1 MSTRHSAPLTAA
13 IFLAIAIS
21 VSTIRPLWLDEILQL
36 IETRQTSLIRMTL
49 HVRQTPG
56 AMPLGYLVQQIALKI
71 TGYSTTFARLP
82 SALFEA
88 AAVFVVALIAHQS
101 GLKRP
106 WVAAAIFA
114 VFPQTLRYAAESRT
128 YAQALF
134 FSVVA
139 TYLYLRLARN
149 PTPAAAAH
157 YWLALTL
164 AVYTQPYSISV
175 GVAHWICSMIS
186 RLGKTALLCG
196 SAVALASIAF
206 LPWFWW
212 AHAAWAASNATS
224 GFQFAFS
231 IRTPLMLFRE
241 FAGAGYFGSA
251 LLLLLCAGALPGSCI
266 DKPKRMLLVLLI
278 ASAPVMVLCADAAF
292 GYFVAARQI
301 IWVLPAAAILT
312 AAAIE
317 CHPRVG
323 WGLTALLAI
332 ICIRQSIVFYRS
344 PGENWELAAMALAE
358 QVREGN
364 CLAVAPAEQAPLYE
378 FFQPELR
385 TRPCRSG
392 SIVLAITPAATDA
405 QERNALASLVAAGHK
420 VASVRTV
427 GRTRI
432 VLFQ

>member
-1 MSTRHSAPLTAA
+1 
-13 IFLAIAIS
+13 
-21 VSTIRPLWLDEILQL
+21 
-36 IETRQTSLIRMTL
+36 
-49 HVRQTPG
+49 
-56 AMPLGYLVQQIALKI
+56 
-71 TGYSTTFARLP
+71 
-82 SALFEA
+82 
-88 AAVFVVALIAHQS
+88 
-101 GLKRP
+101 
-106 WVAAAIFA
+106 
-114 VFPQTLRYAAESRT
+114 
-128 YAQALF
+128 
-134 FSVVA
+134 
-139 TYLYLRLARN
+139 
-149 PTPAAAAH
+149 
-157 YWLALTL
+157 
-164 AVYTQPYSISV
+164 
-175 GVAHWICSMIS
+175 
-186 RLGKTALLCG
+186 
-196 SAVALASIAF
+196 
-206 LPWFWW
+206 
-212 AHAAWAASNATS
+212 
-224 GFQFAFS
+224 
-231 IRTPLMLFRE
+231 MLFRE

-251 LLLLLCAGALPGSCI
+251 LLLLLCAGALAGSCI
-266 DKPKRMLLVLLI
+266 DKPMRMLLVLLI

-301 IWVLPAAAILT
+301 IWILPAVAILT

-405 QERNALASLVAAGHK
+405 QERNALARLVAAGHK
-420 VASVRTV
+420 VARVKTV